1 MRNRNNRLEAL
12 RTVLSNKKTSS
23 QESILRELA
32 RQGFNVTQATLSRD
46 LRKLHAAKVVS
57 PAGYQYILPDHPLYR
72 RTTEKDKH
80 QTPLHNT
87 GFISINFSGNLAVIH
102 TRPGYAG
109 VLSSEIDSRNF
120 SCVLGTVAGDD
131 TILVVLAEGTPLT
144 EVTDNLS
151 EILPVIKSLIL

>member
-23 QESILRELA
+23 QESILRELS
-32 RQGFNVTQATLSRD
+32 RQGFSVTQATLSRD
-46 LRKLHAAKVVS
+46 LRKLHAAKVLS

-72 RTTEKDKH
+72 RTVEGSSP
-80 QTPLHNT
+80 QTPMHNT
-87 GFISINFSGNLAVIH
+87 GFLSINFSGNLAVIH

-109 VLSSEIDSRNF
+109 VLATIIDSRNF

-131 TILVVLAEGTPLT
+131 TIIIVLAENTPLQ
-144 EVTDNLS
+144 EVTDNLA
-151 EILPVIKSLIL
+151 EVLPVIKSLIL